1 MDGVHLILRGDN
13 ISSIHVVKVK
23 SVRFSFIFL
32 AMFWSFFAAAESR
45 DVLVV
50 HSYHHGFFWTDR
62 FQSGLASQIDNEETD
77 ISYRV
82 VYLDT
87 KRTQSDEY
95 LEQLYQLYRTK
106 FSNEQFSAIVV
117 SDNNALNIM
126 QRLAPELGDT
136 PVIFGGINNYS
147 SAMHSD
153 INATGVI
160 EDIDILSNISL
171 IQRLQSEVKK
181 IVVVTDFSITGEAVR
196 AQIDR
201 FINMNP
207 EYASLLEH
215 YVPESY
221 SELRK
226 ATREMESKNSV
237 LFWVYYRDKQGYISD
252 DQDWIALNRE
262 SSVPIYMV
270 HDLGLGH
277 GAVGGVIQSGY
288 VQGRETG
295 AMLLKVL
302 SAKDQ
307 PLPKPVVGSPEIKLD
322 YEMIQR
328 WNLGADNESAAT
340 FFNKPQPFFV
350 RYQVEIQTLSSVF
363 LGMAMIILVLAYY
376 LKRLKHSETK
386 SRKNQLLLESIF
398 DQSLQYIGIVDE
410 KGRLVSSNSKL
421 HDLLYSHGFQLDGG
435 LWEHKH
441 WDEFSTEKLKSYFE
455 TGEPYNTLHFEGEI
469 WCRDQGGLVLE
480 VSLKPLPNEEL
491 SITQFLLEAR
501 DITSRKFAENKL
513 FQRESNLRLYYDKQP
528 VMMITLD
535 ANNRIQQVNQFT
547 EQLLGYASEDILGH
561 RPREFYV
568 DENALIPRQVL
579 LLPQETIKGV
589 WRRDIEYRHAN
600 GNTVWVRENI
610 RPLVD
615 SEQLLIVGEDI
626 TETRALAEQ
635 LEYQARYDLLTDTY
649 NRNYFE
655 MVLTKALKEV
665 ESHIRTHA
673 MLYLDLDQLK
683 VLNDTAGHEAGDA
696 AILFCAGLLEEVL
709 PYNAILARMGGDEF
723 AVLLK
728 DCTER
733 DAVNTCRSIIS
744 MMSEQAFLWD
754 DIRLHLTCSIGIRL
768 IDHTASS
775 AQTVHAQADA
785 ACHAAKEEGRNR
797 FNLFHE
803 DDEVQQ
809 RRHLE
814 MESVN
819 LVHDALANDRLELF
833 AQRILSLE
841 DDDEKMHFEILVR
854 IRNSDGEYISPGI
867 FMPASERYNIAHL
880 IDRQVISQ
888 TLAWLEDNP
897 QALEALGMCSINL
910 SGHSMGNQ
918 EFIDFLLDSFQH
930 SSVSCEKLCL
940 EITET
945 AAMSNMNQAIEFF
958 TKVKELGCLIALDDF
973 GSGLSSFGYLKKLPV
988 DIVKIDGL
996 FVRDID
1002 VNEMDHVM
1010 VRSINDLA
1018 QQMGKR
1024 TVAEFVENTQIID
1037 KLLELGVTYGQGYII
1052 GRPKPLAELVTELM
1066 QEKNK

>member
-1 MDGVHLILRGDN
+1 
-13 ISSIHVVKVK
+13 
-23 SVRFSFIFL
+23 
-32 AMFWSFFAAAESR
+32 MFWSVFATAESR

-62 FQSGLASQIDNEETD
+62 FQSGLASQLNSEE
-77 ISYRV
+77 IPYRV

-87 KRTQSDEY
+87 KRTQNQDY
-95 LEQLYQLYRTK
+95 LDQLYRLYKTK
-106 FSNEQFSAIVV
+106 LSHEKFSAIVV
-117 SDNNALNIM
+117 SDNNALNLM

-147 SAMHSD
+147 SRMHQD

-160 EDIDILSNISL
+160 EDIDLLSNISL
-171 IQRLQSEVKK
+171 IQRLQSGVEK
-181 IVVVTDFSITGEAVR
+181 IYVVSDFSITGDAIR
-196 AQIDR
+196 AQIDK
-201 FINMNP
+201 FLVAHP
-207 EYASLLEH
+207 EYQDMVKH
-215 YVPESY
+215 YVPESFDQMRQDA
-221 SELRK
+221 SS
-226 ATREMESKNSV
+226 MEQTNSV
-237 LFWVYYRDKQGYISD
+237 LFWAYYRDKQGYISD
-252 DQDWIALNRE
+252 DQDWIKLNQE
-262 SSVPIYMV
+262 SNVPIYMV

-277 GAVGGVIQSGY
+277 GAVGGVIQSGF
-288 VQGRETG
+288 VQGREAG
-295 AMLLKVL
+295 RMLVRVL
-302 SAKDQ
+302 SQ
-307 PLPKPVVGSPEIKLD
+307 PQQALPKVRAGSPEIKLD
-322 YEMIQR
+322 YQMVKR
-328 WNLGADNESAAT
+328 WNLGADGEASAT

-350 RYQVEIQTLSSVF
+350 RYQTEIQTLSSVF
-363 LGMAMIILVLAYY
+363 LLMAIIILALAYY
-376 LKRLKHSETK
+376 LKRLKRSETT

-398 DQSLQYIGIVDE
+398 DQSLQYIGIIDQQG
-410 KGRLVSSNSKL
+410 KLVSSNSKL
-421 HDLLYSHGFQLDGG
+421 HELLYNQGFHLDAN
-435 LWEHKH
+435 LWQHKH
-441 WDEFSTEKLKSYFE
+441 WEESAAKTLNDYFSG
-455 TGEPYNTLHFEGEI
+455 GEPYSTLHFEAEI
-469 WCRDQGGLVLE
+469 WCRDQGSLILE
-480 VSLKPLPNEEL
+480 VSIKPLPNQEL
-491 SITQFLLEAR
+491 GIIQFLLEAR
-501 DITSRKFAENKL
+501 DVTSRKFAESKL

-528 VMMITLD
+528 VMMVTLD

-547 EQLLGYASEDILGH
+547 EQLLGYTPDELLGH

-579 LLPQETIKGV
+579 LLPQQTTKGV
-589 WRRDIEYRHAN
+589 WRRDIQYRHAS
-600 GNTVWVRENI
+600 GKTIWVRENI
-610 RPLVD
+610 RPLTD
-615 SEQLLIVGEDI
+615 SDQLLIVGEDI
-626 TETRALAEQ
+626 SETRELAEQ
-635 LEYQARYDLLTDTY
+635 LEYQASYDLLTDTY

-655 MVLTKALKEV
+655 IVLGKALKEV
-665 ESHIRTHA
+665 ETHMRTHA

-696 AILFCAGLLEEVL
+696 AILFCAGLLEDVL

-733 DAVNTCRSIIS
+733 DAITTCRSIIS
-744 MMSEQAFLWD
+744 TMSEQAFLWD

-775 AQTVHAQADA
+775 GQTVHAQADA
-785 ACHAAKEEGRNR
+785 ACHGAKEAGRNR
-797 FNLFHE
+797 YNLYHE
-803 DDEVQQ
+803 DDEAQQ

-819 LVHDALANDRLELF
+819 LVHDALAHDRLELF
-833 AQRILSLE
+833 AQRIMSFDE
-841 DDDEKMHFEILVR
+841 ASEKMHFEILVR
-854 IRNSDGEYISPGI
+854 IKNSKGEYISPGI

-880 IDRQVISQ
+880 IDRQVVSQ
-888 TLAWLEDNP
+888 TLTWLEAHPD
-897 QALEALGMCSINL
+897 AIEELGLCSINL
-910 SGHSMGNQ
+910 SGHSMGNR
-918 EFIDFLLDSFQH
+918 EFIEFLLESLEQ
-930 SSVSCEKLCL
+930 SAVPCEKLCL

-958 TKVKELGCLIALDDF
+958 TQVKELGCLIALDDF

-1052 GRPKPLAELVTELM
+1052 GRPKPLAELVDELM
-1066 QEKNK
+1066 LEKSL